1 MRLQAP
7 SATGTLR
14 WHAKQIIQTHG
25 IAGFYKAVF
34 PTTVRAG
41 ILTSSQ
47 LGVYDH
53 AKHTCVFSRSRSLDN
68 ESARSLAREIA
79 CVLLFYAA
87 SSTSTRERSQKA
99 CRHTL
104 RRVDSPVSAALQR
117 VTRSMLSR
125 CVPSREQ
132 IWIARLTK
140 PMGPIGTDDD
150 RQYRPIPQ
158 LAALCRPLAQ
168 E

>member
-1 MRLQAP
+1 MPSLWEWELIILSPRGVQLKVRLQAP

-53 AKHTCVFSRSRSLDN
+53 AKHTYVFFSRS
-68 ESARSLAREIA
+68 EA
-79 CVLLFYAA
+79 
-87 SSTSTRERSQKA
+87 Q
-99 CRHTL
+99 L
-104 RRVDSPVSAALQR
+104 RRPV
-117 VTRSMLSR
+117 T
-125 CVPSREQ
+125 E
-132 IWIARLTK
+132 
-140 PMGPIGTDDD
+140 G
-150 RQYRPIPQ
+150 
-158 LAALCRPLAQ
+158 
-168 E
+168 

>member
-1 MRLQAP
+1 MIPCAQLKVRLQAP

-53 AKHTCVFSRSRSLDN
+53 AKHTYVVFSL
-68 ESARSLAREIA
+68 
-79 CVLLFYAA
+79 
-87 SSTSTRERSQKA
+87 
-99 CRHTL
+99 
-104 RRVDSPVSAALQR
+104 R
-117 VTRSMLSR
+117 VT
-125 CVPSREQ
+125 E
-132 IWIARLTK
+132 
-140 PMGPIGTDDD
+140 
-150 RQYRPIPQ
+150 
-158 LAALCRPLAQ
+158 

>member
-1 MRLQAP
+1 MRWQAP

-53 AKHTCVFSRSRSLDN
+53 AKHTYVYYIAPGDRGMRALAHSRARIACFSGRSLIN
-68 ESARSLAREIA
+68 VYPGTFSEGLPTH
-79 CVLLFYAA
+79 LAA
-87 SSTSTRERSQKA
+87 SGFAGLCCSATSN
-99 CRHTL
+99 
-104 RRVDSPVSAALQR
+104 
-117 VTRSMLSR
+117 
-125 CVPSREQ
+125 
-132 IWIARLTK
+132 
-140 PMGPIGTDDD
+140 PIDVVKV
-150 RQYRPIPQ
+150 
-158 LAALCRPLAQ
+158 RPLEKERTVGSTQ
-168 E
+168 TDRRNGIHRYG